1 MCVSLALALRFLT
14 AETQR
19 VAKGSV
25 FGGAFRFEKI
35 ISPCLWNNG
44 AFTQS
49 LELGIDSLFH
59 SVTFVEQ
66 IRFKRRII
74 LRINRETN
82 TNCTIQKDKT
92 LNIMT
97 LKHTLFLIAA
107 FISVNTFAQRFNW
120 SASSGYPEIVNSY
133 RGAVDLT
140 TDAQGNV
147 YTFDYANLDQVCQG
161 DTIERV
167 SNGSNLFVYKFN
179 PNGELIWAKAFGSGE
194 AGAAVVPL
202 NLEMGPDN
210 NLYALV
216 HINGNDIVSEDGTF
230 QVISPTNV
238 ILCID
243 ENGMLNWVESA
254 EFNCTACF
262 LLEIANEQIYY
273 QAGATLIKSMAFD
286 QSPVTNYSFYFDPA
300 TAILTLPIQGS
311 AHFNNGD
318 ILLAGLQRGNASFIS
333 GDTLSLIGNP
343 GLYSNIS
350 YVRLTPDLQPV
361 WANSFGS
368 LHDPEQHFIPVAI
381 DSTDQIYTAWELL
394 DTVTIAGTTVEGGF
408 NNWAGTILSMDGN
421 GNSLWF
427 RELASDASMQLN
439 DLLADIT
446 SNKIWVTGISNPP
459 TTVGDSVLTPHV
471 NGSPILASVNSDGV
485 FANQITLNE
494 LPGTSQGLSLAKG
507 LTNQLYLGGRLNGG
521 SDYTINCL
529 DYDGNY
535 GLFVASFF
543 DIPQNPPMPSIT
555 ADGLLLT
562 ASPEFDGSIQWLFN
576 GVELAGATSQSIEAT
591 AEGDYSVV
599 YSYDFGCEGEA
610 TSSIVFVSNS
620 VSKLNEESVMVIP
633 NPADA
638 VISIRIPGGER
649 ASVHI
654 YSADGKLVRDG
665 LTNATAIDISD
676 LNPGLYLIRVL
687 VNNEQY
693 QTTLLKK

>member
-1 MCVSLALALRFLT
+1 
-14 AETQR
+14 
-19 VAKGSV
+19 
-25 FGGAFRFEKI
+25 
-35 ISPCLWNNG
+35 
-44 AFTQS
+44 
-49 LELGIDSLFH
+49 
-59 SVTFVEQ
+59 
-66 IRFKRRII
+66 
-74 LRINRETN
+74 
-82 TNCTIQKDKT
+82 
-92 LNIMT
+92 MT

-120 SASSGYPEIVNSY
+120 SSSAGYPATANSY
-133 RGAVDLT
+133 LGAVDLT

-179 PNGELIWAKAFGSGE
+179 QNGELIWGKAFGAGE
-194 AGAAVVPL
+194 GGGSVVPL

-210 NLYALV
+210 NLYAVV
-216 HINGNDIVSEDGTF
+216 HINGNDIVSENATF

-238 ILCID
+238 ILSIN
-243 ENGMLNWVESA
+243 ENGTLNWVESA
-254 EFNCTACF
+254 QFSCPTCF
-262 LLEIANEQIYY
+262 LLEIANERIYY
-273 QAGATLIKSMAFD
+273 QAGSTLIKSMAFD
-286 QSPVTNYSFYFDPA
+286 QSTGASYSFYFDPE

-318 ILLAGLQRGNASFIS
+318 ILLAGLQRGHASFIA

-343 GLYSNIS
+343 GLYSNMS

-368 LHDPEQHFIPVAI
+368 LHDPETHFIPVAV
-381 DSTDQIYTAWELL
+381 DANEQIYTAWELL
-394 DTVTIAGTTVEGGF
+394 DTVTIAGTTVDGGF

-421 GNSLWF
+421 GNPLWF
-427 RELASDASMQLN
+427 RELASNSSMQLN
-439 DLLADIT
+439 ALLADT
-446 SNKIWVTGISNPP
+446 GSNKVWVTGISSTP
-459 TTVGDSVLTPHV
+459 TTIGDSELTPNV
-471 NGSPILASVNSDGV
+471 NGSPILASMNSEGV

-494 LPGTSQGLSLAKG
+494 MPGGTKGRSLAKG
-507 LTNQLYLGGRLNGG
+507 IANQLYLGGRLNN
-521 SDYTINCL
+521 SSAYTINCL
-529 DYDGNY
+529 DYEGDK

-543 DIPQNPPMPSIT
+543 DIPQNPPTPTIT
-555 ADGLLLT
+555 VDGSLLT
-562 ASPEFDGSIQWLFN
+562 ASPEFDGSIQWLLN